1 MNKYIDLRNQIK
13 SLVEDVNLDQGAS
26 ELLTAAQ
33 KHSISVYALNLL
45 IECQSNAV
53 NAAVLNQDGISYEVL
68 PQKEVPATEIID
80 KEKSKEVSE
89 LKKKSEES
97 KKSKDIEPKPS
108 THTILENK
116 KLVEAKLEPIKPEA
130 LEVKPKPVLELKVEK
145 IPATPLPLPIVK
157 SELEL
162 PSSNGTWYALMPD
175 GKNGFL
181 INKLTSNPKERY
193 YYIIEQDSKDT
204 AQFSVVEDEG
214 LQQFAISSDSIIL
227 RKACEYENQAQGSK
241 SISIISRGK
250 LKRDA
255 EEWTIV
261 QKAKIRFNFPKPKP
275 KPKPIPKP
283 KPKSVK
289 IADAPAQQKAKKAPI
304 ILPSSNTE
312 KLKVAFLE
320 GDKNYKKATPKIKKK
335 ANQQK
340 VSIEKKQSKE
350 ASNSK
355 MIDYLLYGSIL
366 LTLILIGI
374 IVWKFFL

>member
-1 MNKYIDLRNQIK
+1 
-13 SLVEDVNLDQGAS
+13 
-26 ELLTAAQ
+26 
-33 KHSISVYALNLL
+33 
-45 IECQSNAV
+45 
-53 NAAVLNQDGISYEVL
+53 
-68 PQKEVPATEIID
+68 
-80 KEKSKEVSE
+80 
-89 LKKKSEES
+89 
-97 KKSKDIEPKPS
+97 
-108 THTILENK
+108 
-116 KLVEAKLEPIKPEA
+116 
-130 LEVKPKPVLELKVEK
+130 
-145 IPATPLPLPIVK
+145 
-157 SELEL
+157 L

-181 INKLTSNPKERY
+181 ISKLTSNPKERY
-193 YYIIEQDSKDT
+193 YYVIEQDSSDT

-250 LKRDA
+250 LKRTA

-275 KPKPIPKP
+275 KPSPKSKS
-283 KPKSVK
+283 KPKSVS
-289 IADAPAQQKAKKAPI
+289 IADAPAQQKEKKTPI
-304 ILPSSNTE
+304 VLPSSNTE

-320 GDKNYKKATPKIKKK
+320 GDKSYKKAPPKVKKK
-335 ANQQK
+335 AKQEK
-340 VSIEKKQSKE
+340 VSIGKSQSKE
-350 ASNSK
+350 ASNGK